1 VTWLKTELELR
12 FIVDLSRPLTAN
24 ERQLLDNLMA
34 VLRAAR
40 TSHSL
45 HAAGDIDVLQKH
57 LEALPVTAAA
67 RAALESEAE
76 AG

>member
-12 FIVDLSRPLTAN
+12 FIIDLSRPLTAN
-24 ERQLLDNLMA
+24 ERQLLDNLMS

-45 HAAGDIDVLQKH
+45 HATGDIDLLQKQI
-57 LEALPVTAAA
+57 EALPTTAAA
-67 RAALESEAE
+67 RALTE
-76 AG
+76 